1 MIIGDLDIVV
11 GEYKARISYLENI
24 GSATAPQF
32 VWRRG
37 DADPFD
43 GMAFGD
49 EMNPALA
56 DLDGDGDFDLAVG
69 DKAGLIKYYDNVG
82 SAERPQFVGRTGD
95 ANPFKGVAVDEFCA
109 PRFLDIDGDGDLDLV
124 VGEAKG
130 GLTVYENK
138 ASSAVAPVVVEI
150 AGSASPLG
158 FVDVDIHA
166 SAAAYSAPTL
176 VDYDG
181 DNDLDVVVGHRLY
194 YDLDGDGELSVEERS
209 TLFGTETL
217 FLYENVGSSVAPTFV
232 KKTGSESPFVF
243 VDAFGM
249 SAATFG
255 DLDQD
260 GDVDLVLGDQMG
272 YIFYYEN
279 MATVSGFVAR
289 QGLASPLP
297 PGLKIRGVEDFN
309 LALCDLDGDSASPR
323 CLSRDLDCAAATKVA
338 PSQATSTSS
347 LAIPLDCTTSRTL
360 GQGIFRTLSITVRHR
375 GDFLGCPP
383 AREVP
388 QRSSTSTAM
397 PIGT

>member
-24 GSATAPQF
+24 GSASAPQF

-37 DADPFD
+37 GDVDPFD

-49 EMNPALA
+49 EMNPSLA

-69 DKAGLIKYYDNVG
+69 DKEGIIKYYENMG
-82 SAERPQFVGRTGD
+82 SAERPQFVGRTGS
-95 ANPFKGVAVDEFCA
+95 ANPFEGVVVDKYCA

-124 VGEAKG
+124 TGEAKG

-181 DNDLDVVVGHRLY
+181 DNDLDVVVGHQMTYELNGDDQPSIAEY
-194 YDLDGDGELSVEERS
+194 EAGASALTFFFYD
-209 TLFGTETL
+209 
-217 FLYENVGSSVAPTFV
+217 NIGSSVAPAFV
-232 KKTGSESPFVF
+232 QKTGSDPFAF
-243 VDAFGM
+243 VDAYGG

-260 GDVDLVLGDQMG
+260 GDLDMVVGDDQG
-272 YIFYYEN
+272 SILYYEN
-279 MATVSGFVAR
+279 VGFTAEGYVAR
-289 QGLASPLP
+289 QGFASPSNPWHKFGMIGEALS
-297 PGLKIRGVEDFN
+297 FN
-309 LALCDLDGDSASPR
+309 LALGDLDGDGAARR
-323 CLSRDLDCAAATKVA
+323 CLSRDPDRVTATNIV
-338 PSQATSTSS
+338 PSQATSTW
-347 LAIPLDCTTSRTL
+347 
-360 GQGIFRTLSITVRHR
+360 
-375 GDFLGCPP
+375 
-383 AREVP
+383 
-388 QRSSTSTAM
+388 
-397 PIGT
+397 

>member
-24 GSATAPQF
+24 GSASAPKYE
-32 VWRRG
+32 WRRG

-69 DKAGLIKYYDNVG
+69 DEAGLMKYYENVG
-82 SAERPQFVGRTGD
+82 SAERPLFVGRTGS
-95 ANPFKGVAVDEFCA
+95 ANPFEGVEVAQYCA
-109 PRFLDIDGDGDLDLV
+109 PRFVDLDGAGLNLV
-124 VGEAKG
+124 VGDEKG

-181 DNDLDVVVGHRLY
+181 DNDLDVVVGHNMLY
-194 YDLDGDGELSVEERS
+194 NLDGNDQDSIAEYEAGASAL
-209 TLFGTETL
+209 TF
-217 FLYENVGSSVAPTFV
+217 FFYENVGSSVAPAFV
-232 KKTGSESPFVF
+232 QKTGSDPFAF
-243 VDAFGM
+243 VDAYGK

-260 GDVDLVLGDQMG
+260 GDLDLVVGDEQG
-272 YIFYYEN
+272 SILYYEN
-279 MATVSGFVAR
+279 VGLTAEGYVAR
-289 QGLASPLP
+289 QGFASPISP
-297 PGLKIRGVEDFN
+297 WTKVGGVESFN
-309 LALCDLDGDSASPR
+309 LALGDLDGDGAVPR
-323 CLSRDLDCAAATKVA
+323 CLSRDPDRATNIA
-338 PSQATSTSS
+338 PSQATSTWYWGWVDLFILSIQLRFQDIRRRTNSRGAMNWQLHVTIS
-347 LAIPLDCTTSRTL
+347 LA
-360 GQGIFRTLSITVRHR
+360 
-375 GDFLGCPP
+375 PP
-383 AREVP
+383 
-388 QRSSTSTAM
+388 RSSISTMTA
-397 PIGT
+397 I

>member
-24 GSATAPQF
+24 GSASAPMY

-69 DKAGLIKYYDNVG
+69 DRAGLIKYYENVG
-82 SAERPQFVGRTGD
+82 SAERPQFVGRTGS
-95 ANPFKGVAVDEFCA
+95 ANPFEGVAVDKVCA
-109 PRFLDIDGDGDLDLV
+109 PRFVDIDGDGDLDLV
-124 VGEAKG
+124 TGEAKG

-138 ASSAVAPVVVEI
+138 ASSAVAPVTVEI
-150 AGSASPLG
+150 AGAASPLG

-176 VDYDG
+176 LDYDG
-181 DNDLDVVVGHRLY
+181 DNDLDVIVGHMMV
-194 YDLDGDGELSVEERS
+194 YDLDGDDQFSIAEHEAGVSAL
-209 TLFGTETL
+209 TF
-217 FLYENVGSSVAPTFV
+217 FFYENVGSSVAPEFV
-232 KKTGSESPFVF
+232 QKTGSDPFAF
-243 VDAFGM
+243 VDAYGK

-260 GDVDLVLGDQMG
+260 GDLDMVVGDDYG
-272 YIFYYEN
+272 SILYYEN
-279 MATVSGFVAR
+279 VGSLTAAGYVAR

-297 PGLKIRGVEDFN
+297 HRLYFVDVESAN
-309 LALCDLDGDSASPR
+309 LALGDLDGDGAVPR
-323 CLSRDLDCAAATKVA
+323 CLSRGPDRATSIV
-338 PSQATSTSS
+338 PSQATSTWYW
-347 LAIPLDCTTSRTL
+347 
-360 GQGIFRTLSITVRHR
+360 G
-375 GDFLGCPP
+375 
-383 AREVP
+383 
-388 QRSSTSTAM
+388 
-397 PIGT
+397 